1 MANYVIDEMPT
12 RTEVES
18 ASSERIVE
26 WQLFLRPTMMNEEL
40 DIVKAIAQRYDRMSS
55 RQREGLA
62 AMLRKRHSR

>member
-62 AMLRKRHSR
+62 AMLRKRHGR